1 MSRPFVPES
10 RLDLSADRACALAMN
25 PVSGETA
32 ARLDRFV
39 DVLLHWQ
46 RRANLVSS
54 STLPC
59 LWTRH
64 VADSL
69 QLVPL
74 VPGARVFVD
83 LGSGGGFPGMVIACA
98 IAGNPERPA
107 ARVHLVASNA
117 KKAAFLR
124 HATRAAA
131 VPAVIYHGRI
141 EEFVRHFTGKVDV
154 VTARAL
160 APLPKLLGLA
170 EPLLKRGA
178 KGLFLKGQ
186 DVDAELTEASKCWS
200 IDATFKP
207 SMTDAGGRIVLI
219 RHAYRH
225 PPGRSNERAGDK
237 PSGRAQ

>member
-1 MSRPFVPES
+1 MSRPLPEM
-10 RLDLSADRACALAMN
+10 RFDLSADRALALQMN

-54 STLPC
+54 STLQR

-74 VPGARVFVD
+74 VPDAEVFVD

-98 IAGNPERPA
+98 IAGTRERPA
-107 ARVHLVASNA
+107 VHLVESNG
-117 KKAAFLR
+117 KKSAFLR
-124 HATRAAA
+124 QAAREAA
-131 VPAVIYHGRI
+131 VPAVIHHERI
-141 EEFVRHFTGKVDV
+141 EEFVRHFTGKADV
-154 VTARAL
+154 VTARAV

-170 EPLLKRGA
+170 EPLLNKGA
-178 KGLFLKGQ
+178 IGLFLKGQ

-200 IDATFKP
+200 IEATLKP
-207 SMTDAGGRIVLI
+207 SVTDARGRIVFI
-219 RHAYRH
+219 RRAERH
-225 PPGRSNERAGDK
+225 PPGRNHERVRDK
-237 PSGRAQ
+237 RRRAQ